1 MTCCNFCLMAEN
13 LEKCTEEGEFAPI
26 PAVLYVEE
34 TTPEERT
41 RFFNNM
47 LKIHSRIRST
57 EIQEQPIGL
66 VAKRRDYPEILKETQ
81 KRVFEEILRY
91 ENIITCSGEKDVTPG
106 DEDASVRLQSEAYEE
121 QLNKEMCVEDD
132 LEDDATKD
140 IIETPQMTEEAE
152 DAMNLLFEN
161 IQNKGDKLKIS
172 TNEFAGAIVLF
183 QNYKLVIY
191 PTGKRF
197 ALKNLENGEIRFFK
211 EEEQEILI
219 HMINESFGVLEE
231 TEEQGE
237 EDVPESN
244 PEGEPVIIK
253 LRKGFDAIGLKKF
266 VFEVDEFLKTRE
278 PRPSKVTVTTEEWK
292 NNNSNFML
300 IPGAKKLF
308 AKYAEAGLLACLI
321 LNGFMKTA
329 QEVYCIAYIKGKKSG
344 DGVEFK
350 NTDVNDFKS
359 KLLDSLLIFQRTLIE
374 KDPSK
379 VAEILRRFENLTASK

>member
-13 LEKCTEEGEFAPI
+13 LEKCTEEGEFSPI

-41 RFFNNM
+41 LFFNNMFNNM
-47 LKIHSRIRST
+47 LKFHSRICST
-57 EIQEQPIGL
+57 EIQKQPIGL

-81 KRVFEEILRY
+81 KRVFEEILRD
-91 ENIITCSGEKDVTPG
+91 ENIITCSGEKDVA
-106 DEDASVRLQSEAYEE
+106 DASVRLQSEAYEE
-121 QLNKEMCVEDD
+121 QLNKEMCV
-132 LEDDATKD
+132 EDDATKD

-219 HMINESFGVLEE
+219 HMINESFGVLEPE
-231 TEEQGE
+231 KTEEQG
-237 EDVPESN
+237 DVSESN
-244 PEGEPVIIK
+244 PEGEPIIIK

-308 AKYAEAGLLACLI
+308 AKYAEAGLLACLT

-350 NTDVNDFKS
+350 NADINDFKS

-379 VAEILRRFENLTASK
+379 VAEILRRFENLTAPK